1 VIARTPPGGGEQA
14 GVAFPAAAD
23 GRRSTSALGRAV
35 VADALRR
42 VDPDAAGA
50 AGREAN
56 WRVGYLAH
64 FRKLIEAGLASR
76 QAAMSVARDGLASL
90 HGRLRVVRSGEPETG
105 LGALLSASARHE
117 LTAVHVA
124 GAGTAERELAV
135 PYRGERLS
143 GDALLRQLDAWVGTG
158 VIESSCADA
167 VRAVAASP
175 EWLALPGRTVVVLGA
190 GAEVGPLPVLL
201 GWGARVIGV
210 DLPRPAIWD
219 RVLDTARR
227 SGGTL
232 VVPVADAKPGRDAA
246 VSATDLTR
254 RAGVDLAD
262 DIPAVADWLA
272 GLDGPLVLGNYVYA
286 DGAAN
291 VRVASAVDALTLRL
305 QAERR
310 DVALAFLATPT
321 DVFAV
326 PGDAVAQ
333 SARAYAARSSAGKVG
348 RGLLRSLSGGR
359 LLRPAYT
366 PGSDPGICD
375 SLVAQQGPNYALAKR
390 LQRWRAA
397 VARDGGTDVSMNVAP
412 PTRTR
417 SVTRNRVLAAAY
429 AGAHRFGVEVF
440 EPATTKT
447 LMAALLVHDLH
458 AGPPAAGHPWQD
470 EAHAAAHGGLWR
482 MAYTPRSALAL
493 AALLGYGTARK
504 SLADQRQPVVRVL
517 RPARGGQHPGQ
528 VVGQVGGT
536 AAQGTPG
543 QQVVQDR
550 RGQRDPLRRGD
561 RLPAQR
567 QGQVQPVDHGLDD
580 PAGHELVHL
589 HGREVPRPDGA
600 GRHGA
605 GLLDRLAERLGED
618 PRHVR
623 GRLAPDHGVGVLVD
637 DWSRLRARVDE
648 EAGPVPCGLQLAAAV
663 DQHPGQAD
671 RDVEVAGQL
680 EHRPVRQV
688 RLYRDQQ
695 RGRVP
700 FGPGQAAEDGLD
712 PGQLARERVDRGL
725 VRTHAHLLS
734 PAGTRVRSGHAASRI
749 SGRAGVRSAPAAP
762 TYPVRTPEG
771 RPGDQIAGHPCGW
784 EES

>member
-1 VIARTPPGGGEQA
+1 VIAATTGGGEQA
-14 GVAFPAAAD
+14 GVTFPAAAD

-42 VDPDAAGA
+42 VDPDGARAASQ
-50 AGREAN
+50 EAN
-56 WRVGYLAH
+56 WRAGYLGP
-64 FRKLIEAGLASR
+64 FRALIEAGLASR

-90 HGRLRVVRSGEPETG
+90 HGRMRVVRHGEPETG
-105 LGALLSASARHE
+105 LGTLLSAPARHE
-117 LTAVHVA
+117 LTAVEVT
-124 GAGTAERELAV
+124 GGGTAERELAV

-143 GDALLRQLDAWVGTG
+143 GDALLRQLDAWVAAGI
-158 VIESSCADA
+158 IESSCADA
-167 VRAVAASP
+167 VRTVAASP
-175 EWLALPGRTVVVLGA
+175 GWLALPGRTVVVLGA

-201 GWGARVIGV
+201 GWGARVIGI

-219 RVLDTARR
+219 RVLETAKR

-232 VVPVADAKPGRDAA
+232 LVPVADAKPGQAGAD
-246 VSATDLTR
+246 SGEDLTQ
-254 RAGVDLAD
+254 RAGFDLAG

-291 VRVASAVDALTLRL
+291 VRVASAVDALTVRL

-310 DVALAFLATPT
+310 DLALAFLATPT

-326 PGDAVAQ
+326 PADAVAQ
-333 SARAYAARSSAGKVG
+333 SARAYAGRSATNKLG

-359 LLRPAYT
+359 LLRPAYP

-390 LQRWRAA
+390 LQRWRAT
-397 VARDGGTDVSMNVAP
+397 VARDGGAAVSMNVAP

-429 AGAHRFGVEVF
+429 AGAGRFGVEVF
-440 EPATTKT
+440 EPATTKA

-458 AGPPAAGHPWQD
+458 AGPPAGAHPWQD
-470 EAHAAAHGGLWR
+470 EAYAAAHGGLWR
-482 MAYTPRSALAL
+482 IAYAPRSALAL
-493 AALLGYGTARK
+493 AALLGYGAARK
-504 SLADQRQPVVRVL
+504 SLPDQGQPVVRVL
-517 RPARGGQHPGQ
+517 RAARGGQHPGQ

-536 AAQGTPG
+536 AAHRAPG

-550 RGQRDPLRRGD
+550 RGQRDPLGRAD
-561 RLPAQR
+561 RVAAQR
-567 QGQVQPVDHGLDD
+567 LGEVQPVDHGLDD

-589 HGREVPRPDGA
+589 HGREVTRPDGA
-600 GRHGA
+600 GRHRA
-605 GLLDRLAERLGED
+605 GLLDGLAERLGQD

-623 GRLAPDHGVGVLVD
+623 GRLALDHGVGVPVD
-637 DWSRLRARVDE
+637 NGPRLRARVDE
-648 EAGPVPCGLQLAAAV
+648 EAGPVPRGPLLAEAV

-680 EHRPVRQV
+680 EHRPVRQI
-688 RLYRDQQ
+688 RINRNQP
-695 RGRVP
+695 RGRGP
-700 FGPGQAAEDGLD
+700 FRLGQAAEGRLD
-712 PGQLARERVDRGL
+712 PGQLVGKRVDGGL
-725 VRTHAHLLS
+725 V
-734 PAGTRVRSGHAASRI
+734 
-749 SGRAGVRSAPAAP
+749 
-762 TYPVRTPEG
+762 
-771 RPGDQIAGHPCGW
+771 
-784 EES
+784 